1 MSFINTLSD
10 TERSR
15 CLDVLTE
22 VVRIRTHL
30 DLFNWVRGGIL
41 HFLPHD
47 ILLAAWGDFERGE
60 IQHDIVS
67 PLKDVRTIH
76 ADVAVLKPRLR
87 DLFMQWAGAHN
98 EPITVPAQAL
108 HGAFSRHPLR
118 DPLQRAT
125 PPVRTALVHGLHDRR
140 GQQDCLYVLLSHTAD
155 PATAQAFSTLLP
167 YIDTALRQVPI
178 LPAMAGQPD
187 PSGSSNGKR
196 LSPQAPQIT
205 IRRDGNGNGN
215 GVVGPDT
222 GMTEREMQIMRWVEM
237 GKTNQEIG
245 TILDISAFTVKN
257 HLQRIF
263 KKLDVYSRAHA
274 VSRFKDSMIH
284 G

>member
-1 MSFINTLSD
+1 MSFINTLSAN
-10 TERSR
+10 ERSR
-15 CLDVLTE
+15 CFDVLTE

-30 DLFNWVRGGIL
+30 DLFNWLRGGMQQ
-41 HFLPHD
+41 FLPHD
-47 ILLAAWGDFERGE
+47 ILLAAWGDFAQGE
-60 IQHDIVS
+60 IRYDIVS
-67 PLKDVRTIH
+67 ALKDVRTSL
-76 ADVAVLKPRLR
+76 ADMSVLRPRLLE
-87 DLFMQWAGAHN
+87 LFAQWTGAQN
-98 EPITVPAQAL
+98 RPVMVSAQAL
-108 HGAFSRHPLR
+108 RGAFSRHPLR
-118 DPLQRAT
+118 DPLQRAA
-125 PPVRTALVHGLHDRR
+125 PPVRSALVHGLHDRR
-140 GQQDCLYVLLSHTAD
+140 GQQDCLYVLLSHQDHPGTE
-155 PATAQAFSTLLP
+155 PAFGTLLP
-167 YIDTALRQVPI
+167 YIDTAMRQVPM
-178 LPAMAGQPD
+178 LEPVAGQPD
-187 PSGSSNGKR
+187 PSGTAHGKG

-205 IRRDGNGNGN
+205 IRHDGNG
-215 GVVGPDT
+215 VAGPDT